1 MADPRSKAYAI
12 ERRYRMLIQPWTE
25 MLSEIRTDRGMLLGS
40 TQYTE
45 MVGIDKAKSLSAID
59 ERLMQ
64 AEEWL
69 LRYANERVIGTS
81 WRVRKWLKEAAR
93 LTDEELEGA

>member
-12 ERRYRMLIQPWTE
+12 ERRYRMLIAPWVE

-40 TQYTE
+40 NQYSE
-45 MVGIDKAKSLSAID
+45 MVGIDKAKSLGAID
-59 ERLMQ
+59 ERLSQ
-64 AEEWL
+64 AEDWL
-69 LRYANERVIGTS
+69 KRYADERVIGTS
-81 WRVRKWLKEAAR
+81 WRVRRWLREAAR